1 MAQTIYLNNWEQKKL
16 YNKMLELN
24 IKLTEKG
31 MKNISKESQIVH
43 RILELTIDKVELSE
57 NGTIILKE

>member
-1 MAQTIYLNNWEQKKL
+1 MAQTVYLNNWEQKKL

-24 IKLTEKG
+24 IKLTKKG

>member
-24 IKLTEKG
+24 IKLTKKG

>member
-1 MAQTIYLNNWEQKKL
+1 MAQNVYLNDWEQKKL

-24 IKLTEKG
+24 TKLKKKG
-31 MKNISKESQIVH
+31 MKNISKESQLVH
-43 RILELTIDKVELSE
+43 RILELTIDKLEISE